1 MVEQTR
7 ETHTPEAE
15 PTRVFEE
22 MELETYEKREAVLA
36 QGPIAKPEPDV
47 RYIIVLSN
55 NSKPAPKVS

>member
-1 MVEQTR
+1 MEKTR

-22 MELETYEKREAVLA
+22 MELETREQREAVLA
-36 QGPIAKPEPDV
+36 QRPVAESEPEV

-55 NSKPAPKVS
+55 NSKPAPNVS